1 MAGKENNTDYI
12 RENHAQVM
20 EDYVA
25 FREKLAPVFEEE
37 AGSSD
42 TESSKPVADEFLM
55 KSIYEELLNAAGSMD
70 SDMIED
76 IMKEADEYAIPE
88 SEKEKFAK
96 VREKADLLDYDG
108 IMELLK

>member
-1 MAGKENNTDYI
+1 
-12 RENHAQVM
+12 
-20 EDYVA
+20 
-25 FREKLAPVFEEE
+25 
-37 AGSSD
+37 
-42 TESSKPVADEFLM
+42 
-55 KSIYEELLNAAGSMD
+55 
-70 SDMIED
+70 MIED